1 MQDDVARQIID
12 PKLDLQLLLTG
23 TQFDGDPGHQGA
35 NTHEDKL
42 EHPVG
47 RTAHFN
53 ADGGVLGR
61 SWLED
66 VDDDDAGEQ
75 QCADTLLLELHLAAL
90 PFSDGLYLENLL
102 VTLRIIANDE
112 CLIVNSN
119 LLASQAAG
127 LLLNLRLDRIRH
139 VRV

>member
-1 MQDDVARQIID
+1 M
-12 PKLDLQLLLTG
+12 
-23 TQFDGDPGHQGA
+23 
-35 NTHEDKL
+35 
-42 EHPVG
+42 
-47 RTAHFN
+47 
-53 ADGGVLGR
+53 GR

-119 LLASQAAG
+119 LLASKAAG